1 MCSSN
6 WQIISLCTHDQF
18 NPFLKLDIFFEGVG
32 SGGGMHCGPPCVVFT
47 RETFCH
53 GSGSY
58 FNYFCRE
65 MPLNSMVEVA

>member
-1 MCSSN
+1 MERAP
-6 WQIISLCTHDQF
+6 QIGKSLLYVPMTNLILF
-18 NPFLKLDIFFEGVG
+18 FKLDIFFEGVG

-65 MPLNSMVEVA
+65 MPLNSMV